1 VCYSFENDV
10 KIRVRS
16 RNQNGRH
23 IAVAGQVARR
33 ELSVKSANEKNS
45 FVNGNLG
52 CQNVLGMV
60 NSVARAC
67 QGPLNAHIVTEK
79 VQEIRILSG

>member
-1 VCYSFENDV
+1 VCYLFENDV
-10 KIRVRS
+10 KIRARS

-33 ELSVKSANEKNS
+33 ELSLKSANEKNS
-45 FVNGNLG
+45 FVNVQEIGNLG

-67 QGPLNAHIVTEK
+67 QEPLNAHIV
-79 VQEIRILSG
+79 IRKKCKR

>member
-1 VCYSFENDV
+1 MCYLFENDV

-45 FVNGNLG
+45 LVKAQEIENLG

-67 QGPLNAHIVTEK
+67 QGPLNAHIVTKK
-79 VQEIRILSG
+79 V